1 MRIFLGGSKGLVLY
15 EDGEITQLHSEPLLS
30 AVKPNA
36 GRLVA
41 GSESGS
47 IVVWDGNSDARV
59 SEKDLGKSVQALAA
73 PGGGSVFAG
82 TFPAGM
88 WSSADDGETWSEVAG
103 FAAAP
108 DRRRWTA
115 PWGTALVSSIATH
128 PKDPLT
134 AFCGIEVGGAYR
146 TRDSGATWTDLGLP
160 VDDVH
165 SVEVCP
171 ARPDRIFVT
180 TGEGCYCSDDQGF
193 AWRRMGKSNKRTYTM
208 GLAAHPSEVDRVIVS
223 AAKGPPPTWRGDAG
237 AGCDVY
243 LSTDCGR
250 RFRTVMHNLRAGV
263 HRQALVINAKVPSE
277 VVFGTSQGELY
288 YSNDGGET
296 FDLEADDLGDIRT
309 IVFA

>member
-15 EDGEITQLHSEPLLS
+15 EDGEMTTLHSDPLLS
-30 AVKPNA
+30 AIKPNP

-41 GSESGS
+41 GAESGA
-47 IVVWDGNSDARV
+47 IVIWNGDGEARV
-59 SEKDLGKSVQALAA
+59 AATDLGKGVQALAA
-73 PGGGSVFAG
+73 PGVGSMFAG
-82 TFPAGM
+82 TLPAAM
-88 WSSADDGETWSEVAG
+88 WSSSDDGETWTEISG
-103 FAAAP
+103 FADAP
-108 DRRRWTA
+108 DRDRWTA
-115 PWGTALVSSIATH
+115 PWGTALVSTIATH

-134 AFCGIEVGGAYR
+134 AFCGVEVGGAYR
-146 TRDSGATWTDLGLP
+146 TRDAGETWTDLGLP

-165 SVEVCP
+165 SIEVCP

-180 TGEGCYCSDDQGF
+180 TGEGCFCSDDQGF
-193 AWRRMGKSNKRTYTM
+193 AWRPMGRSNKRQYAM
-208 GLAAHPSEVDRVIVS
+208 GLAAHPAEADRVIIS
-223 AAKGPPPTWRGDAG
+223 AAKGPPPTWTDETG

-250 RFRTVMHNLRAGV
+250 RFRTVMRNLKACV

-277 VVFGTSQGELY
+277 VVFGTSEGDLF

-296 FDLEADDLGDIRT
+296 FDKEAEDLGDIRT